1 MFELLTTLFVCRRL
15 ILSIVAH
22 GNTYITPWLLQQLNS
37 YYLTHGV
44 QLIDYIDIHYY
55 PNVPTD
61 ESTQANQKQFTD
73 QVRSFYD
80 PTYPDPGWIGATGCS
95 TGCNGPYVWLIPRF
109 QQWIA
114 QYAPNLSIQLAI
126 SEYSFST
133 NSDSLWSSTLANA
146 EVMAVMGVQKV
157 AYASR
162 WESPAAGSVA
172 ENAYKLYLNYDGN
185 KSRVMGSS
193 VSTVSSTAP
202 LLTAYSV
209 YNSTTQTMFVLLFN
223 LDFSADNAVS
233 VNISSAKLTGT
244 ASSVSASVWRMSLAS
259 PTLSSQNSV
268 TVAVSG
274 GGSHLTLSG
283 YSVPARSAT
292 LLVMKGVSS
301 APTPAAISY
310 LIATSSQSFASSPS
324 ATSSDSLNT
333 PSISTP
339 TSTSS
344 SPPLPSSSYSVSTT
358 SSSASITQSS
368 STTSYSTASVAATG
382 SSGAVVLNTATT
394 AGGQLTN
401 SNGGSSIVSSVWAL
415 ICLCVVLL
423 VASV

>member
-1 MFELLTTLFVCRRL
+1 
-15 ILSIVAH
+15 
-22 GNTYITPWLLQQLNS
+22 
-37 YYLTHGV
+37 
-44 QLIDYIDIHYY
+44 
-55 PNVPTD
+55 
-61 ESTQANQKQFTD
+61 
-73 QVRSFYD
+73 
-80 PTYPDPGWIGATGCS
+80 
-95 TGCNGPYVWLIPRF
+95 
-109 QQWIA
+109 
-114 QYAPNLSIQLAI
+114 
-126 SEYSFST
+126 
-133 NSDSLWSSTLANA
+133 
-146 EVMAVMGVQKV
+146 
-157 AYASR
+157 
-162 WESPAAGSVA
+162 
-172 ENAYKLYLNYDGN
+172 
-185 KSRVMGSS
+185 
-193 VSTVSSTAP
+193 
-202 LLTAYSV
+202 V

-333 PSISTP
+333 PSTSTP

-394 AGGQLTN
+394 TGGQLTN